1 MVLPSMSFTEGQPMN
16 SAQETLISRRSIFS
30 FRDHPVDRNI
40 LEEAFEAARHAPCH
54 KHTHPWKF
62 YLMGEATRLQ
72 LIRGVDQIVRLKNPE
87 ATSNLFEKARRKIL
101 EPPELIAVSS
111 RKSPDDPFR
120 EEEDYAATVC
130 ALHNLVLSLWSR
142 GVGAQWTTGAI
153 TRDPVVYDALGVSE
167 HEERVI
173 GFVKVGY
180 PEEVPRTKKK
190 ALDEI
195 RFYLP

>member
-1 MVLPSMSFTEGQPMN
+1 MNFSDRQPMN

-30 FRDHPVDRNI
+30 FTDRPVDRDL

-62 YLMGEATRLQ
+62 FVIGEATRLR
-72 LIRGVDQIVRLKNPE
+72 LIPIVERIVRVKNPE
-87 ATSNLFEKARRKIL
+87 ATLKHLEKARQKIL
-101 EPPELIAVSS
+101 EPPELIVVTS

-142 GVGAQWTTGAI
+142 GVGAQWSTGAI
-153 TRDPVVYDALGVSE
+153 TRDSEVPEVLGVSE
-167 HEERVI
+167 HEERVV

-180 PEEVPRTKKK
+180 PEEVPRIQKK
-190 ALDEI
+190 ALDTE
-195 RFYLP
+195 FGPK

>member
-1 MVLPSMSFTEGQPMN
+1 MNLSDRQPMN

-30 FRDHPVDRNI
+30 FTDRPVDRDL

-62 YLMGEATRLQ
+62 FVIGEATRLR
-72 LIRGVDQIVRLKNPE
+72 LIPIVERIVRVKNPE
-87 ATSNLFEKARRKIL
+87 ATLKHLEKARQKIL
-101 EPPELIAVSS
+101 EPPELIVVTS

-142 GVGAQWTTGAI
+142 GVGAQWSTGAI
-153 TRDPVVYDALGVSE
+153 TRDSEVPEVLGVSE
-167 HEERVI
+167 HEERVV

-180 PEEVPRTKKK
+180 PEEVPRIQKK

-195 RFYLP
+195 RFYLA

>member
-1 MVLPSMSFTEGQPMN
+1 MNFSDRQPMN

-30 FRDHPVDRNI
+30 FTDRPVDRDL

-62 YLMGEATRLQ
+62 FVIGEATRLR
-72 LIRGVDQIVRLKNPE
+72 LIPIVERIVRVKNPE
-87 ATSNLFEKARRKIL
+87 ATLKHLEKARQKIL
-101 EPPELIAVSS
+101 EPPELIAVTS

-142 GVGAQWTTGAI
+142 GVGAQWSTGAI
-153 TRDPVVYDALGVSE
+153 TRDSEVPEVLGVSE
-167 HEERVI
+167 HEERVV

-180 PEEVPRTKKK
+180 PEEVPRIPKK

-195 RFYLP
+195 RFYLA